1 MTPRSLFKIILKIF
15 GLFFLREII
24 KTVPQFVVSI
34 VESINNGSIT
44 EGVFSFAI
52 NVIVILFYGFI
63 VAQLLFNTTNI
74 LDKFKLDQGFDEEEF
89 SFEQE
94 SKKGQFAIG
103 ITANMILMI
112 ALSVL
117 AGIILVNEIPN
128 LCKEIYLYITNP
140 VAFGVNN
147 KSYIVFAVV
156 KILIAL
162 LFIGERKRI
171 IEFVGGKQTIKDDE
185 KEEKE
190 DKEEQ

>member
-15 GLFFLREII
+15 GLFFLKEII

-34 VESINNGSIT
+34 IEAFNNGSIT
-44 EGVFSFAI
+44 EGIFSFAI
-52 NVIVILFYGFI
+52 NIIVILFYGFI
-63 VAQLLFNTTNI
+63 AAQLLFNTTNM

-103 ITANMILMI
+103 ISANTILMI
-112 ALSVL
+112 ALLVL

-128 LCKEIYLYITNP
+128 LFSEIYLYITNP
-140 VAFGVNN
+140 VAFGINS
-147 KSYIVFAVV
+147 KSYIIIAVF

-162 LFIGERKRI
+162 LLIGERKRI
-171 IEFVGGKQTIKDDE
+171 VEFVASKKTIKEDE
-185 KEEKE
+185 KVLE
-190 DKEEQ
+190 EEQE